1 MVYIR
6 QSMPTLIIDRKK
18 VGERVKSLREGF
30 GLTGKEF
37 AQQLGITPS
46 YLTQIEKGQR
56 KISVEAIFSL
66 VNAFSVSVNW
76 LILGEGPV
84 YMPKQRG
91 SVAAGRPA
99 LAREPMADYGVSP
112 HDAKITQE
120 VMRLVARLSP
130 EKRRALLALLK

>member
-1 MVYIR
+1 MVYIS

-18 VGERVKSLREGF
+18 VGERVKSLREGL
-30 GLTGKEF
+30 GLTGKDF
-37 AQQLGITPS
+37 ARQLGITPS

-66 VNAFSVSVNW
+66 VNTFSVSVNW

-84 YMPKQRG
+84 YVPKQRG
-91 SVAAGRPA
+91 SVGTNRPV
-99 LAREPMADYGVSP
+99 LAREPMVDYGVSP
-112 HDAKITQE
+112 HNAKITQE
-120 VMRLVARLSP
+120 IMRLVARLSP